1 MRLNAATVSAC
12 AVAAGRRDACV
23 AVVSRKLAERAVTAT
38 MTIAGL
44 IRAVQ
49 QETQEVVVAMEEGT
63 REVEAGYR
71 LTARAEA
78 SLQEI
83 ASVSRTSSALAQDIS
98 LATQQ
103 QARGSAGVATAMQ
116 SLAQV
121 AVQTE

>member
-1 MRLNAATVSAC
+1 
-12 AVAAGRRDACV
+12 
-23 AVVSRKLAERAVTAT
+23 
-38 MTIAGL
+38 
-44 IRAVQ
+44 VQ

-83 ASVSRTSSALAQDIS
+83 ASVSQTSSALAQEIS

-103 QARGSAGVATAMQ
+103 QARGSEGVATAMQ
-116 SLAQV
+116 SIAKV
-121 AVQTE
+121 AVQTEQSVLQARKTVTDLVKLADELTSTLARFKLAAA